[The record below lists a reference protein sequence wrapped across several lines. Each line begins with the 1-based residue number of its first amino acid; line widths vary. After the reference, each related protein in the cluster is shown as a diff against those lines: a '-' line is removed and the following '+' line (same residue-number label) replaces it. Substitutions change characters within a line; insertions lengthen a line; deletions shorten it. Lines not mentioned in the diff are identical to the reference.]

1 MNMIP
6 TLSRLNA
13 MPPTRLDAMLADIR
27 AAARAPLEERPGA
40 VAAAIAR
47 HLDDPKLL
55 AGKDCPC
62 CPDRY
67 IRHLLDEGE
76 GYAVVALVWRPGQ
89 MSPVH
94 AHRTWCALGVHQ
106 GILSEHFFEPGEP
119 PVPTEVHLRR
129 RGATS
134 HGPADPD
141 IIHRIANCGSEVAV
155 SIHVYGVPFNE
166 FAEGVNLV
174 LA

>member
-1 MNMIP
+1 MNMMAP
-6 TLSRLNA
+6 LTRLDTTV
-13 MPPTRLDAMLADIR
+13 PTRLDALLADIR
-27 AAARAPLEERPGA
+27 VAARVPLEERPAA
-40 VAAAIAR
+40 VAAAIAP

-94 AHRTWCALGVHQ
+94 AHRTWCALGVHR
-106 GILSEHFFEPGEP
+106 GVLSEHFFAPGETP
-119 PVPTEVHLRR
+119 CPKAVHLRGC
-129 RGATS
+129 GAIS

-141 IIHRIANCGSEVAV
+141 LIHRIANCGAEVAV

-166 FAEGVNLV
+166 FAEGVNLI